1 MIEGARTRVALA
13 CYLNNPTKITQ
24 VISAKAINNVLWPQR
39 AIIPTMSISSIQ
51 ANRQSPVV
59 RPTSFVGAK
68 LYISSRG
75 RGMSQV
81 SKSAIFRNVG
91 LQIGQAEPTPGP

>member
-1 MIEGARTRVALA
+1 VIEGARTRVALA

-39 AIIPTMSISSIQ
+39 AIIPTMSISWIQ
-51 ANRQSPVV
+51 ANRQRPVV

-68 LYISSRG
+68 LYISSQG
-75 RGMSQV
+75 PGMSQV
-81 SKSAIFRNVG
+81 SKPAIFRSVG
-91 LQIGQAEPTPGP
+91 LQIGQAGPMPGP